1 MQEGEFEAEHSRCY
15 VCIYVCKYHITVY
28 STLDSLH
35 ARPSQ
40 AKLGGIVPVLKAKN
54 NILTSR
60 GQRSAQGSSSWKLQD
75 VTNLEGTEINKKA
88 ANIDVL

>member
-1 MQEGEFEAEHSRCY
+1 MLC
-15 VCIYVCKYHITVY
+15 VDMCICKYHITVY

-40 AKLGGIVPVLKAKN
+40 AKSGGIVPVLKAKN

-60 GQRSAQGSSSWKLQD
+60 GQRSAQGNSPWELQ
-75 VTNLEGTEINKKA
+75 NIKNFEGAEFNKKED
-88 ANIDVL
+88 NMYLL